1 MLCKRERMAE
11 WWLMKLVEAWGISL
25 CEWRQLWILSFT
37 SVGQTRALIF
47 KLGSFLHTN
56 EAENFPP
63 WDLCDLQDEYFLT
76 HKQRTKVDNMRVM
89 WSWNWIIPFS
99 KMMKKIWYH
108 DSFVIFKLDPNEE
121 EKKKI
126 WYHECVRGFF
136 IESLHLDF
144 WCSCGLQSFLH
155 TTNMSAKKHLAFQ
168 TFRGSKSLN
177 LDLMEEGLLDI
188 PSEWYP
194 YPGPFKNWNA
204 GLVFFERLSRR
215 YKITTFLRNDKLKV
229 LS

>member
-1 MLCKRERMAE
+1 MLWKWEWVAE

-37 SVGQTRALIF
+37 SVGLTRALIF
-47 KLGSFLHTN
+47 KLASFLHTN

-76 HKQRTKVDNMRVM
+76 HKQRRKRRKIDIMRVV

-99 KMMKKIWYH
+99 KMMTKIWYH

-126 WYHECVRGFF
+126 WYHECVRGFL
-136 IESLHLDF
+136 IECLHLHF
-144 WCSCGLQSFLH
+144 RCSSGLQPFLH
-155 TTNMSAKKHLAFQ
+155 TTNMSVKKILLFRHSEAVNPIIWTYWQ
-168 TFRGSKSLN
+168 KACWTFPVSDIHTQ
-177 LDLMEEGLLDI
+177 DLLSIEMQDLCCLRDWPGDI
-188 PSEWYP
+188 
-194 YPGPFKNWNA
+194 K
-204 GLVFFERLSRR
+204 
-215 YKITTFLRNDKLKV
+215 
-229 LS
+229 

>member
-1 MLCKRERMAE
+1 
-11 WWLMKLVEAWGISL
+11 
-25 CEWRQLWILSFT
+25 
-37 SVGQTRALIF
+37 
-47 KLGSFLHTN
+47 
-56 EAENFPP
+56 
-63 WDLCDLQDEYFLT
+63 
-76 HKQRTKVDNMRVM
+76 
-89 WSWNWIIPFS
+89 
-99 KMMKKIWYH
+99 
-108 DSFVIFKLDPNEE
+108 
-121 EKKKI
+121 
-126 WYHECVRGFF
+126 
-136 IESLHLDF
+136 
-144 WCSCGLQSFLH
+144 
-155 TTNMSAKKHLAFQ
+155 MSAKKHLAFQ